1 MNNPLDVRQ
10 LIDRQP
16 IGRYQKWVV
25 FLGFLIIAL
34 DGLDVAIIGFIA
46 PQLKSDWNLG
56 AQSLGPVLS
65 AALIGLAL
73 GALVAGPLADRH
85 GRKAVL
91 LCSVLLFGSFTLASA
106 FSPNLETLVT
116 LRFLTGLGLGAA
128 MPNASTLVS
137 EYAPARSRS
146 LLITLAFC
154 GFSMGAAFGGFVS
167 AWMIPN
173 LGWRSVLAMGGALPL
188 LVLPLLYWRLPESVT
203 FLVSKGANRQRIL
216 DIVRRLA
223 PGQVNADSTFVMPG
237 KGLPAGGAIGTVLSP
252 QYRFGTCMLWV
263 GYVLAL
269 FLVYLFSGWLPT
281 LVKEGGGFSVSEA
294 AIVTACFQIG
304 GPLGAVSVG
313 WAMDRYPAQRVLVL
327 TFLFSGAVIF
337 AIGQV
342 ATDFAWLCVV
352 ASAVGFGLN
361 GASVGMNALAAAF
374 YPTQARATGASWMSG
389 IGRIG
394 AVLSAFAGAQMLAL
408 GWSFSQVF
416 AALLLP
422 AGLAALAV
430 WLHGRQAA
438 RQLSVP
444 GCTCGIPP
452 AMPAGSAPAPAPS
465 EIPRRYAA
473 AGDIAAARRST

>member
-1 MNNPLDVRQ
+1 MKAPNPVDVRQ
-10 LIDRQP
+10 LIDQQP

-46 PQLKSDWNLG
+46 PQLKSEWHLG

-73 GALVAGPLADRH
+73 GALIAGPLADRY

-91 LCSVLLFGSFTLASA
+91 LGSVLLFGLWTLASA
-106 FSPNLETLVT
+106 FSPNLETLIA

-154 GFSMGAAFGGFVS
+154 GFSLGAALGGFVS

-173 LGWRSVLAMGGALPL
+173 LGWRSVLVLGGVLPLLALPL
-188 LVLPLLYWRLPESVT
+188 LCWRLPESVT
-203 FLVSKGANRQRIL
+203 FLVSKGADPQRIRA
-216 DIVRRLA
+216 IVRRLA
-223 PGQVNADSTFVMPG
+223 PEHCGPESTFAV
-237 KGLPAGGAIGTVLSP
+237 PAATPNPGGAIGTILSP
-252 QYRFGTCMLWV
+252 RYRFGTFMLWT

-281 LVKEGGGFSVSEA
+281 LVKEGGGFSVSQA

-304 GPLGAVSVG
+304 GPLGAISVG
-313 WAMDRYPAQRVLVL
+313 WAMDRCNPQRVLML

-342 ATDFAWLCVV
+342 AGDFTGLCII

-374 YPTQARATGASWMSG
+374 YPTEARATGASWMSG
-389 IGRIG
+389 IGRFG
-394 AVLSAFAGAQMLAL
+394 AIMSAFAGAQMLAL
-408 GWSFSQVF
+408 GWSFAQVF
-416 AALLLP
+416 ASLLIP

-430 WLHGRQAA
+430 LLQGWHARSAA
-438 RQLSVP
+438 R
-444 GCTCGIPP
+444 
-452 AMPAGSAPAPAPS
+452 
-465 EIPRRYAA
+465 AA
-473 AGDIAAARRST
+473 VALG

>member
-1 MNNPLDVRQ
+1 MNNTLDVRQ
-10 LIDRQP
+10 LIDQQP

-46 PQLKSDWNLG
+46 PQLKSDWGLD

-73 GALVAGPLADRH
+73 GALIAGPLADRY

-91 LCSVLLFGSFTLASA
+91 LCSVLLFGLWTLVSA
-106 FSPNLETLVT
+106 FSPNLEALVA

-154 GFSMGAAFGGFVS
+154 GFSLGAAAGGFVS

-173 LGWRSVLAMGGALPL
+173 LGWRSVLALGGVLPL
-188 LVLPLLYWRLPESVT
+188 MVLPLLYWRLPESVT
-203 FLVSKGANRQRIL
+203 FLVSKGADRKRIL
-216 DIVRRLA
+216 AIVRRLA
-223 PGQVNADSTFVMPG
+223 PEHVNADTNFVLPG
-237 KGLPAGGAIGTVLSP
+237 KDQAAGGAIGTILSAR
-252 QYRFGTCMLWV
+252 YRFGTCMLWG

-281 LVKEGGGFSVSEA
+281 LVKEGGGF
-294 AIVTACFQIG
+294 
-304 GPLGAVSVG
+304 SVG

-342 ATDFAWLCVV
+342 AADFAWLCAV

-374 YPTQARATGASWMSG
+374 YPTEARATGASWMSG
-389 IGRIG
+389 IGRLG
-394 AVLSAFAGAQMLAL
+394 AILSAFAGAQMLAL
-408 GWSFSQVF
+408 GWSFAQVF
-416 AALLLP
+416 ASLLLP

-430 WLHGRQAA
+430 WLQGRNAA
-438 RQLSVP
+438 SRLSVP
-444 GCTCGIPP
+444 GCTSGTP
-452 AMPAGSAPAPAPS
+452 AAAPAGSAPTP
-465 EIPRRYAA
+465 
-473 AGDIAAARRST
+473 

>member
-1 MNNPLDVRQ
+1 MSNAIDVRQ
-10 LIDRQP
+10 LIDQQP

-34 DGLDVAIIGFIA
+34 DGLDVALIGFIA
-46 PQLKSDWNLG
+46 PQLKSDWGLG

-73 GALVAGPLADRH
+73 GALIAGPLADRY

-91 LCSVLLFGSFTLASA
+91 LGSVLLFGVWTLASA
-106 FSPNLETLVT
+106 FSPDLETLVA

-154 GFSMGAAFGGFVS
+154 GFSLGAAAGGFVS

-173 LGWRSVLAMGGALPL
+173 LGWRSVLVLGG
-188 LVLPLLYWRLPESVT
+188 VLPLLTVPLLCWRLPESVT
-203 FLVSKGANRQRIL
+203 FLVSKGADKRRIHA
-216 DIVRRLA
+216 IVSRLA
-223 PGQVNADSTFVMPG
+223 PERVNADSTFIV
-237 KGLPAGGAIGTVLSP
+237 PASAPSSGGAIATILSP
-252 QYRFGTCMLWV
+252 RYRFGTLMLWA

-281 LVKEGGGFSVSEA
+281 LVKEGGGFSVAEA

-304 GPLGAVSVG
+304 GPLGAISVG
-313 WAMDRYPAQRVLVL
+313 WAMDRCNPQRVLML

-342 ATDFAWLCVV
+342 AEDFAWLC
-352 ASAVGFGLN
+352 AIAWAVGFGLN

-374 YPTQARATGASWMSG
+374 YPTEARATGASWMSG
-389 IGRIG
+389 IGRFG
-394 AVLSAFAGAQMLAL
+394 AILSAFAGAQMLAM
-408 GWSFSQVF
+408 GWSFAQVF
-416 AALLLP
+416 ASLLIP
-422 AGLAALAV
+422 AVLAALAV
-430 WLHGRQAA
+430 LLQGRHAGSGRRAA
-438 RQLSVP
+438 RQAV
-444 GCTCGIPP
+444 
-452 AMPAGSAPAPAPS
+452 
-465 EIPRRYAA
+465 
-473 AGDIAAARRST
+473 

>member
-1 MNNPLDVRQ
+1 MNHPIDIRQ
-10 LIDRQP
+10 LIDQQP
-16 IGRYQKWVV
+16 IGAYQKWVV

-46 PQLKSDWNLG
+46 PQLKSEWQLG
-56 AQSLGPVLS
+56 AQALGPVLS

-73 GALVAGPLADRH
+73 GALVAGPLADRY

-91 LCSVLLFGSFTLASA
+91 LGSVLLFGLWTLASA
-106 FSPNLETLVT
+106 FSPDLETLVA

-154 GFSMGAAFGGFVS
+154 GFSLGAALGGFVS

-173 LGWRSVLAMGGALPL
+173 LGWRSVLALGGVLPL
-188 LVLPLLYWRLPESVT
+188 LVLPLLCWRLPESVT
-203 FLVSKGANRQRIL
+203 FLVSQCADPQRVRR
-216 DIVRRLA
+216 IVQRLA
-223 PGQVNADSTFVMPG
+223 PAHCGPDSTFVV
-237 KGLPAGGAIGTVLSP
+237 PATRAYKGGAIGTILSP
-252 QYRFGTCMLWV
+252 RYRFGTLMLWT

-281 LVKEGGGFSVSEA
+281 LVKEGGGFSVSQA

-304 GPLGAVSVG
+304 GPVGAISVG
-313 WAMDRYPAQRVLVL
+313 WAMDRCHPQRVLML

-342 ATDFAWLCVV
+342 AGDFAWLC
-352 ASAVGFGLN
+352 AIAWAVGFGLN

-374 YPTQARATGASWMSG
+374 YPTEARATGASWMSG
-389 IGRIG
+389 IGRFG
-394 AVLSAFAGAQMLAL
+394 AILSAFAGAQMLAL
-408 GWSFSQVF
+408 GWSFAQVF
-416 AALLLP
+416 ASLLLP

-430 WLHGRQAA
+430 LLQGWRAN
-438 RQLSVP
+438 
-444 GCTCGIPP
+444 
-452 AMPAGSAPAPAPS
+452 SA
-465 EIPRRYAA
+465 
-473 AGDIAAARRST
+473 RSTDILHSSRG

>member
-1 MNNPLDVRQ
+1 MNNTLDVRQ
-10 LIDRQP
+10 LIDQQP

-46 PQLKSDWNLG
+46 PQLKSDWGLD

-73 GALVAGPLADRH
+73 GALIAGPLADRY

-91 LCSVLLFGSFTLASA
+91 LCSVLLFGLWTLVSA
-106 FSPNLETLVT
+106 FSPNLEALVA

-154 GFSMGAAFGGFVS
+154 GFSLGAAAGGFVS

-173 LGWRSVLAMGGALPL
+173 LGWRSVLALGGVLPL
-188 LVLPLLYWRLPESVT
+188 MVLPLLYWRLPESVT
-203 FLVSKGANRQRIL
+203 FLVSKGADRKRIL
-216 DIVRRLA
+216 AIVRRLA
-223 PGQVNADSTFVMPG
+223 PEHVNADTNFVLPG
-237 KGLPAGGAIGTVLSP
+237 KDQAAGGAIGTILSAR
-252 QYRFGTCMLWV
+252 YRFGTCMLWG

-281 LVKEGGGFSVSEA
+281 LVKEGGGFSVAEA

-304 GPLGAVSVG
+304 GPLGAISVG

-342 ATDFAWLCVV
+342 AADFAWLCAV

-374 YPTQARATGASWMSG
+374 YPTEARATGASWMSG
-389 IGRIG
+389 IGRLG
-394 AVLSAFAGAQMLAL
+394 AILSAFAGAQMLAL
-408 GWSFSQVF
+408 GWSFAQVF
-416 AALLLP
+416 ASLLLP

-430 WLHGRQAA
+430 WLQGRNAA
-438 RQLSVP
+438 SRLSVP
-444 GCTCGIPP
+444 GCTSGAP
-452 AMPAGSAPAPAPS
+452 AAAPAGSAPTP
-465 EIPRRYAA
+465 
-473 AGDIAAARRST
+473 

>member
-1 MNNPLDVRQ
+1 MNHTLDVRQ
-10 LIDRQP
+10 LIDQRP
-16 IGRYQKWVV
+16 IGHFQKWVV

-46 PQLKSDWNLG
+46 PQLKSEWGLG
-56 AQSLGPVLS
+56 PQSLGPVLS

-91 LCSVLLFGSFTLASA
+91 LGSVLLFGLWTLASA
-106 FSPNLETLVT
+106 FAPNLETLVA

-154 GFSMGAAFGGFVS
+154 GFSLGAAAGGFVS

-173 LGWRSVLAMGGALPL
+173 LGWRSVLALGGVLPL

-203 FLVSKGANRQRIL
+203 FLVSKGAEPQRIRA
-216 DIVRRLA
+216 IVERLA
-223 PGQVNADSTFVMPG
+223 PGVSTPSTHFALAADAPSQ
-237 KGLPAGGAIGTVLSP
+237 GGAIGTILSP
-252 QYRFGTCMLWV
+252 RYRFGTLMLWC

-304 GPLGAVSVG
+304 GPVGAIAVG
-313 WAMDRYPAQRVLVL
+313 WAMDRWHPQRVLML
-327 TFLFSGAVIF
+327 TFLFSGVVVF

-342 ATDFAWLCVV
+342 AGDFTWLC
-352 ASAVGFGLN
+352 AIAWAVGFGLN
-361 GASVGMNALAAAF
+361 GGSVGMNALAAGF
-374 YPTQARATGASWMSG
+374 YPTEARATGASWMSG
-389 IGRIG
+389 IGRFG
-394 AVLSAFAGAQMLAL
+394 AILSAFAGAQMLAM
-408 GWSFSQVF
+408 GWRFDQVF
-416 AALLLP
+416 AALLVP

-430 WLHGRQAA
+430 LSQGWHAQAA
-438 RQLSVP
+438 RRGVAQ
-444 GCTCGIPP
+444 P
-452 AMPAGSAPAPAPS
+452 A
-465 EIPRRYAA
+465 
-473 AGDIAAARRST
+473 

>member
-1 MNNPLDVRQ
+1 MNHPIDIRQ
-10 LIDRQP
+10 LIDQQP
-16 IGRYQKWVV
+16 IGAYQKWVV

-46 PQLKSDWNLG
+46 PQLKSEWQLG
-56 AQSLGPVLS
+56 AQALGPVLS

-73 GALVAGPLADRH
+73 GALVAGPLADRY

-91 LCSVLLFGSFTLASA
+91 LGSVLLFGLWTLASA
-106 FSPNLETLVT
+106 FSPNLETLVA

-154 GFSMGAAFGGFVS
+154 GFSLGAALGGFVS

-173 LGWRSVLAMGGALPL
+173 LGWRSVLALGGVLPL
-188 LVLPLLYWRLPESVT
+188 LVLPLLCWRLPESVT
-203 FLVSKGANRQRIL
+203 FLVSQGADPQRIRR
-216 DIVRRLA
+216 IVQRLA
-223 PGQVNADSTFVMPG
+223 PAHCGPDSTFVV
-237 KGLPAGGAIGTVLSP
+237 PATRAHKGGAIGTILSP
-252 QYRFGTCMLWV
+252 RYRFGTLMLWT

-281 LVKEGGGFSVSEA
+281 LVKEGGGFSVSQA

-304 GPLGAVSVG
+304 GPVGAISVG
-313 WAMDRYPAQRVLVL
+313 WAMDRCHPQRVLML

-342 ATDFAWLCVV
+342 AGDFAWLC
-352 ASAVGFGLN
+352 AIAWAVGFGLN

-374 YPTQARATGASWMSG
+374 YPTEARATGASWMSG
-389 IGRIG
+389 IGRFG
-394 AVLSAFAGAQMLAL
+394 AILSAFAGAQMLAL
-408 GWSFSQVF
+408 GWSFAQVF
-416 AALLLP
+416 ASLLLP

-430 WLHGRQAA
+430 LLQGWRAN
-438 RQLSVP
+438 
-444 GCTCGIPP
+444 
-452 AMPAGSAPAPAPS
+452 SA
-465 EIPRRYAA
+465 
-473 AGDIAAARRST
+473 RSTDVLHSSRG

>member
-1 MNNPLDVRQ
+1 MTHSNAIDVRK
-10 LIDRQP
+10 LIDQQP
-16 IGRYQKWVV
+16 IGAYQKWVV

-46 PQLKSDWNLG
+46 PQLKSEWGLG

-73 GALVAGPLADRH
+73 GALIAGPLADRY
-85 GRKAVL
+85 GRKVVL
-91 LCSVLLFGSFTLASA
+91 LGSVSLFGLWTLASA
-106 FSPNLETLVT
+106 FSPNLEVLIT

-154 GFSMGAAFGGFVS
+154 GFSLGAAAGGFVS

-173 LGWRSVLAMGGALPL
+173 LGWRSVLALAGVLPL
-188 LVLPLLYWRLPESVT
+188 LTVPLLYWRLPESVT
-203 FLVSKGANRQRIL
+203 FLVGKGAEPERIRA
-216 DIVRRLA
+216 IVSRLA
-223 PGQVNADSTFVMPG
+223 PGRVGPDTTFTVPV
-237 KGLPAGGAIGTVLSP
+237 AAVSQGGAIATILSP
-252 QYRFGTCMLWV
+252 RYRFGTLMLWS
-263 GYVLAL
+263 GYILAL

-281 LVKEGGGFSVSEA
+281 LVKEGGDFTVSQA

-304 GPLGAVSVG
+304 GPLGAISVG
-313 WAMDRYPAQRVLVL
+313 WAMDRWNPQRVLML

-342 ATDFAWLCVV
+342 VDDFTWLCTI
-352 ASAVGFGLN
+352 AWAVGFGLN
-361 GASVGMNALAAAF
+361 GASVGMNALAAGY
-374 YPTQARATGASWMSG
+374 YPTEARATGASWMSG

-394 AVLSAFAGAQMLAL
+394 AVLSAFAGAQMLAM
-408 GWSFSQVF
+408 GWSFAQVF
-416 AALLLP
+416 ASLLVP

-430 WLHGRQAA
+430 LLQGRHAQ
-438 RQLSVP
+438 
-444 GCTCGIPP
+444 
-452 AMPAGSAPAPAPS
+452 
-465 EIPRRYAA
+465 
-473 AGDIAAARRST
+473 ARRRVAVPVV

>member
-1 MNNPLDVRQ
+1 MRTPDPIDIRQ
-10 LIDRQP
+10 LIDQQP

-46 PQLKSDWNLG
+46 PQLKSEWQLG
-56 AQSLGPVLS
+56 PQALGPVLS

-73 GALVAGPLADRH
+73 GALVAGPLADRY

-91 LCSVLLFGSFTLASA
+91 LGSVLLFGLWTLASA
-106 FSPNLETLVT
+106 FSPNLETLVA

-154 GFSMGAAFGGFVS
+154 GFSLGAAMGGFVS

-173 LGWRSVLAMGGALPL
+173 LGWRSVLALGCVLPL
-188 LVLPLLYWRLPESVT
+188 LVLPLLWLRLPESVT
-203 FLVSKGANRQRIL
+203 FLVSKGGDPQRIRA
-216 DIVRRLA
+216 IVRRLA
-223 PGQVNADSTFVMPG
+223 PGHCGPDSSFV
-237 KGLPAGGAIGTVLSP
+237 LPACASVKGGAIGTILSSR
-252 QYRFGTCMLWV
+252 YRFGTMMLWV

-304 GPLGAVSVG
+304 GPLGAITVG
-313 WAMDRYPAQRVLVL
+313 WAMDRWHPQRVLML

-342 ATDFAWLCVV
+342 AGHFAWLC
-352 ASAVGFGLN
+352 AIAWAVGFGLN
-361 GASVGMNALAAAF
+361 GASVGMNALAAGF
-374 YPTQARATGASWMSG
+374 YPTEARATGASWMSG
-389 IGRIG
+389 IGRLG
-394 AVLSAFAGAQMLAL
+394 AILSAFAGAQMLAM

-416 AALLLP
+416 AALLIP

-430 WLHGRQAA
+430 SLQGWHARLRGSQRLQA
-438 RQLSVP
+438 
-444 GCTCGIPP
+444 I
-452 AMPAGSAPAPAPS
+452 
-465 EIPRRYAA
+465 
-473 AGDIAAARRST
+473 